1 MDHGIEPGGGRK
13 EARDET
19 WAAQTVS
26 PVQTFRTISDRNTS
40 LMTAFRK
47 GMLARSSVVGWW
59 WLGHTEFTSL
69 YSRSWAA
76 GSFAKW
82 YSAHES
88 VLDV

>member
-1 MDHGIEPGGGRK
+1 MDHGIEPGGGEK
-13 EARDET
+13 QEARDET
-19 WAAQTVS
+19 WAVPS
-26 PVQTFRTISDRNTS
+26 VQTFTTVSDRNTS

-47 GMLARSSVVGWW
+47 GMLARSSVVGCW

-82 YSAHES
+82 YSVHES